1 MADLKCLSLGDE
13 NELLDLIETHTS
25 KFSQPIVKNDPIIY
39 TKKGLEKKLT
49 RQTSLTLLSVVD
61 TTVVPRSGPI
71 VKDLRPETV
80 NEQRAQMTR
89 QKTTAQILDETAA
102 ERVSRLSRMVNHH
115 ELTDD
120 DDSDNDDDAYLKQ
133 LRAVMKKD

>member
-1 MADLKCLSLGDE
+1 M
-13 NELLDLIETHTS
+13 
-25 KFSQPIVKNDPIIY
+25 
-39 TKKGLEKKLT
+39 
-49 RQTSLTLLSVVD
+49 
-61 TTVVPRSGPI
+61 
-71 VKDLRPETV
+71 RPETV

-115 ELTDD
+115 EST